1 MKENLEK
8 PYYEYRINTYIT
20 VALIWGGIV
29 GIALAV
35 IFTLLEY
42 STWILILCWALGAIL
57 LIFGVLWH
65 LSLSFASDAEKIQQ
79 VQNSFDEQLRAVWD
93 GKGKV
98 LDIGT
103 GLGRVAI
110 EIGKQFPESEVIG
123 VDTWAKFWG
132 LWGMT
137 KAGAERNA
145 MMEKVSDRCTFQYGN
160 ALNLPFRD
168 REFQLVV
175 STFTFHEIHVPDRT
189 VLFKEVV
196 RVLAPGGRFMIC
208 DAFRSGYKVRNVAEL
223 LKKIEQMGVEDV
235 KYKTFREVGL
245 NFGVLTHMISRGAYL
260 SGRKVYKSS
269 QKSEASSQ

>member
-1 MKENLEK
+1 MKENPRK
-8 PYYEYRINTYIT
+8 PYYGYRINKYIAA
-20 VALIWGGIV
+20 ALAGGGVIS
-29 GIALAV
+29 IALA
-35 IFTLLEY
+35 ITFTILGY
-42 STWILILCWALGAIL
+42 STWVLIMCWALGAIL

-93 GKGKV
+93 GKGTV

-123 VDTWAKFWG
+123 VDTWTKFWR

-160 ALNLPFRD
+160 ALNLPFKD
-168 REFQLVV
+168 GEFQLVV

-189 VLFKEVV
+189 ALFKEVV

-223 LKKIEQMGVEDV
+223 LKKIEQMGVEDM

-245 NFGVLTHMISRGAYL
+245 NFGALTHMIARGAYL
-260 SGRKVYKSS
+260 SGRKIKRS
-269 QKSEASSQ
+269 